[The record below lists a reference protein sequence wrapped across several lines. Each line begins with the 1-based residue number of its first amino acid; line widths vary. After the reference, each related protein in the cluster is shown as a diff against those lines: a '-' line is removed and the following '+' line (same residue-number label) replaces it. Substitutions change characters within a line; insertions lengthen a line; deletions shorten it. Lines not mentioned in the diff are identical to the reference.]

1 VLGTRSR
8 AIQAR
13 TSKIA
18 KPKHP
23 PIVCEKGGRD
33 AQRRSRRSVSLPRLA
48 LPRMP
53 LDHLSIRGYEPELL
67 PTCYRRKLQMPHDA
81 IITYSNAAKLTA
93 YAICNELESSRIRC
107 WIVPRDLSAG
117 AGWDESIT
125 RAVESSRI
133 VILVLTEYAQ
143 RSDRVERQLE
153 VAFNN
158 GAVVIPF
165 RAESDQVSYESS
177 SSPNSLHWI
186 DAITPEVATQ
196 IGLLREHVRAIVGN
210 EKIRP
215 GPEASNRQV
224 PRTNPGASADPHAKE
239 STLDKDNLPIDNP
252 ASASSF
258 GDKSLAIARFID
270 EKPASTIQ
278 RKPSKLFVISA
289 LFLVLVPFA
298 IIVGVGIWQVESRR
312 EIAHIKPA
320 SSPGA
325 LISQTVPSPT
335 VRGITPT
342 PAVSATRPPQVTV
355 RRRDLIT
362 PSDPGWGATDANWS
376 IADNKIRI
384 TPLPGNGA
392 IIVNTGHRF
401 SEVEFTADVVMSKGE
416 DLDQLGGLVFWA
428 KDYNDCYALVIS
440 ADGRFAIGH
449 KLFGRWINPTAK
461 AGNGAVKTGIG
472 QVNKLSV
479 QTYGKQFTAIVNG
492 VSVVTLTGEKPQ
504 GDWFIGLYGESAEA
518 SENTWDFTNVTAISA
533 LK

>member
-1 VLGTRSR
+1 
-8 AIQAR
+8 
-13 TSKIA
+13 
-18 KPKHP
+18 
-23 PIVCEKGGRD
+23 
-33 AQRRSRRSVSLPRLA
+33 
-48 LPRMP
+48 
-53 LDHLSIRGYEPELL
+53 
-67 PTCYRRKLQMPHDA
+67 MPHDA
-81 IITYSNAAKLTA
+81 FISYSNAAKLTA
-93 YAICNELESSRIRC
+93 YAICNELESSGIRC

-125 RAVESSRI
+125 RAVKSSRI
-133 VILVLTEYAQ
+133 VILVLTEYAH

-177 SSPNSLHWI
+177 GSPNSLHWI

-196 IGLLREHVRAIVGN
+196 IGSLREHVWAIVGN
-210 EKIRP
+210 EKNGP
-215 GPEASNRQV
+215 G
-224 PRTNPGASADPHAKE
+224 PGASNQLVQRTSPDASAGPHVQE
-239 STLDKDNLPIDNP
+239 SAPVRNSLPMDNP
-252 ASASSF
+252 GSASSF
-258 GDKSLAIARFID
+258 GDKPLAVARFID
-270 EKPASTIQ
+270 EKPAFTIQ
-278 RKPSKLFVISA
+278 RNPSKSFVISA
-289 LFLVLVPFA
+289 LALVAVPFV
-298 IIVGVGIWQVESRR
+298 IIVGVGTWQVESRR

-320 SSPGA
+320 SAPGA

-335 VRGITPT
+335 VRGITPA
-342 PAVSATRPPQVTV
+342 PAVDAARPPQVTV
-355 RRRDLIT
+355 RRRDMIT

-376 IADNKIRI
+376 IADKAIRI

-392 IIVNTGHRF
+392 IIVNTAHRF
-401 SEVEFTADVVMSKGE
+401 SEAEFTADVVMSKGE
-416 DLDQLGGLVFWA
+416 DMDQLGGIIFWA

-440 ADGRFAIGH
+440 ADGRFAIGR

-472 QVNKLSV
+472 QVNKLRV
-479 QTYGKQFTAIVNG
+479 QTDGKQFTAIVND

-504 GDWFIGLYGESAEA
+504 GDWCVGLYGESAEA